1 MLLTIIISFFLT
13 LVVLELYSKQLVKEL
28 KKMEDRIDKK
38 ILILKNNITK

>member
-1 MLLTIIISFFLT
+1 MLLTIIISLFIT
-13 LVVLELYSKQLVKEL
+13 LSVLALYSKQLSNEL